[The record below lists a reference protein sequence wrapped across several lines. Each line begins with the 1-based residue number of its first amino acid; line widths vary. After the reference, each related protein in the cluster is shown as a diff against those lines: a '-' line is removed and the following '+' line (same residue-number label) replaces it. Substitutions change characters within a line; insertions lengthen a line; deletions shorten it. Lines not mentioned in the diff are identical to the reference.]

1 MEELLTIDE
10 VAEYLRVSR
19 STVRRMIADGRLQA
33 VTIGRQWRI
42 TKEAVEA
49 LIRPGE
55 PDRQA

>member
-49 LIRPGE
+49 LIRLLLK
-55 PDRQA
+55 